1 MFPQDRRRSISLR
14 VKLLKAKRKTKK
26 MLMSLRSPFKYQRK
40 LKLKSSLP
48 RRSLL
53 RVMQILA
60 VKRKIPKMKP

>member
-1 MFPQDRRRSISLR
+1 MMMQ
-14 VKLLKAKRKTKK
+14 
-26 MLMSLRSPFKYQRK
+26 LRSPFKYQRK

-53 RVMQILA
+53 RVMLILA